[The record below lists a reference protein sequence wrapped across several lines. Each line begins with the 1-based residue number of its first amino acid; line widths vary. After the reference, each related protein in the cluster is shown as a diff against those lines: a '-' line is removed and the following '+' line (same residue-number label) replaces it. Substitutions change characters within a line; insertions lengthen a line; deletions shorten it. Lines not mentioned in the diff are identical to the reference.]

1 MLTRRPLIVMPQL
14 APTATLLSLQ
24 QTRFECEPL
33 PDDPLAPLPAPNH
46 AMQPTTG
53 HRTASL
59 HFMKTRSLQATLGLA
74 QWWLSVFSLGR

>member
-1 MLTRRPLIVMPQL
+1 MIPLHHFQ
-14 APTATLLSLQ
+14 S
-24 QTRFECEPL
+24 
-33 PDDPLAPLPAPNH
+33 PNH

-74 QWWLSVFSLGR
+74 QRWLNVFSLGR